1 MTYHRNYWQSDG
13 FLYIGKFSSAENNER
28 SDLFSKYNFVPQ

>member
-28 SDLFSKYNFVPQ
+28 SDYFQK